1 MRLFTISGS
10 RGTHA
15 IFDLSNTSSLIVM
28 NGDKVD
34 LFASLC
40 KIYETS
46 EDELRK
52 TIDKVN
58 NLITEKLKKNSCLAT
73 ECQTDNLKNIDTG

>member
-1 MRLFTISGS
+1 MK
-10 RGTHA
+10 
-15 IFDLSNTSSLIVM
+15 
-28 NGDKVD
+28 GDKVD

-46 EDELRK
+46 EDELK
-52 TIDKVN
+52 KAIDKVN

-73 ECQTDNLKNIDTG
+73 EIQTENLENIDTG